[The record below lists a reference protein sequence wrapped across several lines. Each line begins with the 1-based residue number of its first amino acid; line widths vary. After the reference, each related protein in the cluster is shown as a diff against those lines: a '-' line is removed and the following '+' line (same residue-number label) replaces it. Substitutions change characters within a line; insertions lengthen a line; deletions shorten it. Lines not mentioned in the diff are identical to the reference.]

1 VCESNKKNLDST
13 TRTQGKHKL
22 RVADY
27 ANFFKQKLVATTWK
41 KISLLLSREPLLQD
55 GHRTIEHEP
64 ND

>member
-1 VCESNKKNLDST
+1 M

-22 RVADY
+22 RVANY
-27 ANFFKQKLVATTWK
+27 AKFFKQKLVATTWK
-41 KISLLLSREPLLQD
+41 KISLLLSREPLLRD